1 MIRISKEEAIAIR
14 KNLRGVN
21 IAITGRNHKSK
32 SKKYYCEESPYVLKF
47 LDRIRSKQSTE
58 HYE

>member
-1 MIRISKEEAIAIR
+1 MIRISKEEAAAIR

-32 SKKYYCEESPYVLKF
+32 SKKYYTEESLYVLKF
-47 LDRIRSKQSTE
+47 LDRFRNKQLVE